1 MILACH
7 NISKAFGEQ
16 VIVKSGSFHIED
28 REKTALIGP
37 NGAGKSTI
45 LKMIMKELD
54 TDSGDIILTKGKTIG
69 YLSQH
74 QDLSSGNTILEE
86 LKTAKADIIEME
98 KQIRTIEMELKHL
111 HGEDLENRLQTY
123 HRLTER
129 FEHADGYAYQ
139 SELVGVLKGLG
150 FREDEFS
157 KEVDTL
163 SGGQKTRV
171 SLGKLLLTKPDILLL
186 DEPTNH
192 LDMNSISWLET
203 YLLNY
208 DGAVLIV
215 SHDRY
220 FLNRVVTKV
229 VENEY
234 GSIMTYMGNYSDY
247 AQKKK
252 MIREAKL
259 KEYLNQQQEIKHQE
273 AVIGKLRSFNR
284 ENQSVVQKVVKRCL
298 KKWTSL
304 KSRWG
309 IHKNSTFH

>member
-1 MILACH
+1 
-7 NISKAFGEQ
+7 
-16 VIVKSGSFHIED
+16 
-28 REKTALIGP
+28 
-37 NGAGKSTI
+37 
-45 LKMIMKELD
+45 MIMKELD

-163 SGGQKTRV
+163 SGGQRPV
-171 SLGKLLLTKPDILLL
+171 CPSESFFLPNQIFYCSMNRQPFGYEL
-186 DEPTNH
+186 H
-192 LDMNSISWLET
+192 LMARDL
-203 YLLNY
+203 
-208 DGAVLIV
+208 
-215 SHDRY
+215 
-220 FLNRVVTKV
+220 F
-229 VENEY
+229 
-234 GSIMTYMGNYSDY
+234 
-247 AQKKK
+247 AQ
-252 MIREAKL
+252 L
-259 KEYLNQQQEIKHQE
+259 
-273 AVIGKLRSFNR
+273 
-284 ENQSVVQKVVKRCL
+284 
-298 KKWTSL
+298 
-304 KSRWG
+304 
-309 IHKNSTFH
+309 